1 MTEDEWIIHAIE
13 SKYTDGWYPVG
24 KLEWSEEMPWYH
36 EAPSKMEDWLWV
48 SQQYRDTD
56 KLWYWCVGMPPHGD
70 TYKSK
75 VPLTVPQMLK
85 YLISSPVVAIGRPTE
100 KGTPVMG
107 IPRGVRLKGMK
118 EWIMREEPDKTTE
131 K

>member
-1 MTEDEWIIHAIE
+1 
-13 SKYTDGWYPVG
+13 
-24 KLEWSEEMPWYH
+24 
-36 EAPSKMEDWLWV
+36 MEDWLWV